1 MAITFVDYGNNI
13 RVCRQEIWA
22 PASSLKWF
30 SRPSFGINCIVPG
43 ITLTENEWALLVND
57 KPVRVKLGQPNNKVY
72 PATFVNMSFN
82 NVIRPLSACSNLS
95 PIAQEFDPGKIC
107 YSRKNSLKIYLVAYL
122 LFYS

>member
-22 PASSLKWF
+22 PVSSLKWF
-30 SRPSFGINCIVPG
+30 SRPSFGINCIVLG

-57 KPVRVKLGQPNNKVY
+57 KSVRVKLGQPINKVY
-72 PATFVNMSFN
+72 PATFVNKLVN

-95 PIAQEFDPGKIC
+95 PIAQEFDPGKIF
-107 YSRKNSLKIYLVAYL
+107 YSRKNSLKL
-122 LFYS
+122 